1 MDGDA
6 HREREHFFTGAK
18 TIAAVT
24 LLSRVL
30 GLVRDMAITRLGATR
45 MTDAFAFASKVPN
58 LFRRLFGEGALSA
71 AFVPVFTE
79 TVEQRGV
86 DRGRALL
93 ANALGLLTLVL
104 AGLLVVAGVGLAV
117 WGLAFP
123 GNWDR
128 QLVLGLLAVML
139 PFTLTVCLLA
149 LASAAMNCRGH
160 FAYPAFAPIVLN
172 IFMIAAAVLAPRVL
186 AGNVPAQL
194 YLIAASVTV
203 AGVVQ
208 LAGALWVLRRAGFAV
223 RPTLRPVQPGIG
235 TMLKTMLPMLLGLG
249 FLQVSEVINDAIAW
263 TLTETPASQTLTLLG
278 WELRKPLQGGV
289 LMRVY
294 AAQRLYQFP
303 MGVLAVS
310 LGVAIFPLL
319 SRYAARGDRE
329 SFRDS
334 LNRALRLAMM
344 EGLAA
349 GVGLFV
355 LADPIVRL
363 LFQRP
368 PRFTQQD
375 AATTAFVLKMYVL
388 GMWAYCTYQ
397 MFVRAF
403 YSLKDTLTPMKTG
416 CLLVVPNMVLF
427 AGLLWVPALGPGA
440 YGVATAVTFA
450 ANTIILAALFRRR
463 VGRFGGRKLAVSVG
477 RSLAACAVMSA
488 VIVLLERVLSG
499 RSDLLIVGVCVPA
512 GFVAFVATAWL
523 LRAPELGELLGAVG
537 GRGAGGK
544 DGEGGAKTL

>member
-1 MDGDA
+1 MDGEA
-6 HREREHFFTGAK
+6 HREREQFFTGAK
-18 TIAAVT
+18 IIASVT

-30 GLVRDMAITRLGATR
+30 GLVRDMAITQIGATR
-45 MTDAFAFASKVPN
+45 VTDAFAFASKVPN

-79 TVEQRGV
+79 TVETRGL

-93 ANALGLLTLVL
+93 ANALGLLTVVL
-104 AGLLVVAGVGLAV
+104 AALLAVAGAALAV
-117 WGLAFP
+117 WGLVFP

-128 QLVLGLLAVML
+128 QLVLGLLSVML
-139 PFTLTVCLLA
+139 PFTLMVCLLA

-160 FAYPAFAPIVLN
+160 FAYPAFAPILLN
-172 IFMIAAAVLAPRVL
+172 VFMITAAVLAPRVL
-186 AGNVPAQL
+186 AGNVPGQL
-194 YLIAASVTV
+194 YVIAASVSI

-208 LAGALWVLRRAGFAV
+208 LAGALWVLRRTGFAV
-223 RPTLRPVQPGIG
+223 RPVLGPVQPGIG

-249 FLQVSEVINDAIAW
+249 FLQLSEVLNDLIAW
-263 TLTETPASQTLTLLG
+263 TLTATAHSPTVTIFGHQLA
-278 WELRKPLQGGV
+278 KPLGEGV

-303 MGVLAVS
+303 LGVLAVS

-319 SRYAARGDRE
+319 SRYAARGDMA

-355 LADPIVRL
+355 LAEPIVRV
-363 LFQRP
+363 LFR
-368 PRFTQQD
+368 RRHFTASD
-375 AATTAFVLKMYVL
+375 AATTAFVLQMYVL
-388 GMWAYCTYQ
+388 GMWAYCAYQ

-416 CLLVVPNMVLF
+416 CLLVVPNMALF
-427 AGLLWVPALGPGA
+427 AGLVWVPALGPGA
-440 YGVATAVTFA
+440 FGVATAVTFA
-450 ANTIILAALFRRR
+450 ANTCILAVLFRRR
-463 VGRFGGRKLAVSVG
+463 CGRFGARRLAGSVV
-477 RSLAACAVMSA
+477 RSGVACGVMGA
-488 VIVLLERVLSG
+488 VIWPLRAAMSG
-499 RSDLLIVGVCVPA
+499 ESDLLIVAVCVPVGVA
-512 GFVAFVATAWL
+512 VFVAAAWL
-523 LRAPELGELLGAVG
+523 LRAPELRELLGAVR
-537 GRGAGGK
+537 GRSMEDSGTGRR
-544 DGEGGAKTL
+544 DGPV